1 MRRLLVVIIA
11 AVCLTPALVG
21 AQEPNQICTLIGCS
35 SGVSVNLQ
43 SVSQVKRAQ
52 RVTVCVNDR
61 CRRFSTTTRVARLN
75 APGLSGDERATVKV
89 VVRGTGD
96 RVLLRVVRRVALQ
109 RLQPN
114 GPDCPPVCWHRS
126 LKLDVSGR
134 RLVAQD

>member
-1 MRRLLVVIIA
+1 MRALLAAVIA

-35 SGVSVNLQ
+35 SGVGVNIK
-43 SVSQVKRAQ
+43 SVSQVAGAK
-52 RVTVCVNDR
+52 RVTVCVNDK
-61 CRRFSTTTRVARLN
+61 CRRFSTTASIARVN

-89 VVRGTGD
+89 VVRGSGD
-96 RVLLRVVRRVALQ
+96 RVLLRVVRRVALR

-114 GPDCPPVCWHRS
+114 GEDCPPVCWNRS

-134 RLVAQD
+134 RLVAVD